1 MHRKSLVASLVVA
14 LITAADAEPQTGGE
28 PLWVHPLLS
37 PANLSTYEPPAGLNY
52 TFFVILTMP
61 RSASQEV
68 LHALNDHPSV
78 HMDGEIFRQGGVD
91 FNGSPEHRLFVGPE
105 ARWTREA
112 RDADRTAF
120 LRDVVEGAAPRRK
133 RGARARG
140 FKCMNNQLQVD
151 ELRLL
156 TRAKHV
162 LKIVLRRQDTLARH
176 VSLRRASLVGEFL
189 RPRDAGV
196 RAAFEATRVEV
207 SLTQYEHFAAID
219 ASWYDWLAEESV
231 FHPESWL
238 FVSTERLVSD
248 SSTMSAIYAHLRV
261 PPGSGF
267 PGYHP
272 YTTDVLEDKVTNW
285 EEIRELRDELVID
298 NVW

>member
-1 MHRKSLVASLVVA
+1 MDSV
-14 LITAADAEPQTGGE
+14 
-28 PLWVHPLLS
+28 
-37 PANLSTYEPPAGLNY
+37 
-52 TFFVILTMP
+52 F
-61 RSASQEV
+61 SAT
-68 LHALNDHPSV
+68 
-78 HMDGEIFRQGGVD
+78 
-91 FNGSPEHRLFVGPE
+91 PENRLFVGPE
-105 ARWTREA
+105 ARWTQEA